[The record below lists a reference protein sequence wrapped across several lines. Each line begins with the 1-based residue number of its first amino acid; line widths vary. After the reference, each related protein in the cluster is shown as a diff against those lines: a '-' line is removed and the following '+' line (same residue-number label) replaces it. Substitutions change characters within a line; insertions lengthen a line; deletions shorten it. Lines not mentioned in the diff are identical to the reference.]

1 MRKRIN
7 RNPKRSITFFFA
19 CILLML
25 NSIFLYDIF
34 TESYERYHAVRSVG
48 NCAEWICTP
57 LNQDTEYQDAESG
70 AKQKNKVS
78 RQLQAME
85 RIDGVKR
92 ACVIGNEWSHS
103 EDKPE
108 NGLAVYTYDK
118 ALLDVLQYKV
128 MEGKLP
134 QTEDEIVLTAS
145 AKKSYSMG
153 EKIKISE
160 WEDQLTGSGENLV
173 GNREK
178 SYTVVGFLA
187 QDYLLTGRDYWESD
201 VTKQYLMLF
210 QSVYEKRSDFTSYG
224 AIALQGKE
232 EMEAEY
238 GDVVFVQC
246 NRQADL
252 GDVGNGLRSMDQDYF
267 LLQSAKEAIRKSPA
281 VFLLD
286 GGNLIR
292 EILFLCGM
300 VLLFVAVF
308 CDEWEK
314 NTVVKRGILLLL
326 IPHVVPLKEG
336 WNILIGGSVVF
347 PLQGLWVAGM
357 ALVYLLFFGFF
368 LLLRLSFQKRSF
380 PM

>member
-1 MRKRIN
+1 MKKRIN
-7 RNPKRSITFFFA
+7 RNSKRSITFFFA

-48 NCAEWICTP
+48 NCEEWICTP
-57 LNQDTEYQDAESG
+57 LNQDVEYQNEENG

-78 RQLQAME
+78 RQLQVME

-108 NGLAVYTYDK
+108 NGLAIYTYDK

-128 MEGKLP
+128 MEGRLP
-134 QTEDEIVLTAS
+134 RTEDETVLTAS

-160 WEDQLTGSGENLV
+160 WEEKQTGGGENLE
-173 GNREK
+173 GNRQK
-178 SYTVVGFLA
+178 TYTVVGFLA

-201 VTKQYLMLF
+201 VTERYLMLF

-232 EMEAEY
+232 EREAEY

-252 GDVGNGLRSMDQDYF
+252 GAVGNGLRSMDQNYF
-267 LLQSAKEAIRKSPA
+267 LLQSAKEALRKSPA
-281 VFLLD
+281 VFLMD

-300 VLLFVAVF
+300 VLLFVAVYF
-308 CDEWEK
+308 NEWEK
-314 NTVVKRGILLLL
+314 YGIVKRGILLLL
-326 IPHVVPLKEG
+326 IPHIVPLKEG
-336 WNILIGGSVVF
+336 WSILSGGSVVF

-357 ALVYLLFFGFF
+357 ALAYLLFFGIF
-368 LLLRLSFQKRSF
+368 LFLKLFFQKRSF
-380 PM
+380 N